1 MNNNDRANKVKRLLG
16 LIKDD
21 NKARDDKKHYYRV
34 ADVICD
40 LKHYCDKFKIDYD
53 NEIRMADIYYNDER
67 NQMSIT
73 FVYRDENNKVQ
84 VKKIEYEEVKKD
96 LMKYLSHDIRSIIKE
111 KEKDEKIQNRC
122 VGRNDLH
129 KNF

>member
-1 MNNNDRANKVKRLLG
+1 MSDIFDSRDLL
-16 LIKDD
+16 DE
-21 NKARDDKKHYYRV
+21 
-34 ADVICD
+34 

-67 NQMSIT
+67 TQMSIT

-111 KEKDEKIQNRC
+111 KEEDETVSNI
-122 VGRNDLH
+122 
-129 KNF
+129 